1 MGEGGGE
8 RAASSAYAGLSL
20 ARQPAIWIGC
30 SGALG
35 SAGFAALR
43 VAEIIACAR
52 GSERF
57 PCALGSSR
65 WGRPSAGIVRA
76 RAEGC
81 CRALSG
87 KRSSARAACFPACR
101 RPGVFLLGA
110 MSPLAPV
117 GSCRKPER
125 LRLFQLAVCLLWDTL
140 AGACENVC
148 ARPPAAPPTAHLQP
162 RPP

>member
-43 VAEIIACAR
+43 VSEIIACAR
-52 GSERF
+52 GSERLQ
-57 PCALGSSR
+57 CAWVLSLGE
-65 WGRPSAGIVRA
+65 PSAGIVRA
-76 RAEGC
+76 RAEGG
-81 CRALSG
+81 CRALAG
-87 KRSSARAACFPACR
+87 RISSARAACFPACR

-110 MSPLAPV
+110 MSMLAPV
-117 GSCRKPER
+117 GSSRTPER
-125 LRLFQLAVCLLWDTL
+125 LRLFQLAICLLWDTV
-140 AGACENVC
+140 AGAGENMC
-148 ARPPAAPPTAHLQP
+148 ARPLAAPPTAHLQP